1 MTSTALWVDRVEY
14 SGTTTQPYCIVRVN
28 RRRLNILSVLK
39 HESSMASSRDT
50 SGALFIDRDPT
61 YFKYVLNYL
70 RNGIVDLPPERY
82 ALNALLREAEFYQIN
97 VRSKFEKLKN

>member
-1 MTSTALWVDRVEY
+1 MQQLMHLHKNDWKRFAMVLF
-14 SGTTTQPYCIVRVN
+14 
-28 RRRLNILSVLK
+28 VLK